1 MVLSM
6 EPRQAD
12 LRECGYISAEL
23 AHQLKETT
31 FESLSSARSFA
42 EGEEENLHQD
52 AFHLGAHRVMGRCD
66 AGIHTIRNTSAVTK
80 VHSEAWVPAYS
91 GQALLNMCLWETAPC
106 SSRVL

>member
-1 MVLSM
+1 M

-12 LRECGYISAEL
+12 LRECSYISAEL
-23 AHQLKETT
+23 VHQLKETT
-31 FESLSSARSFA
+31 FESLSSARPFA

-52 AFHLGAHRVMGRCD
+52 AFHRGAHRVMARCD
-66 AGIHTIRNTSAVTK
+66 ADIRTVRHTSAVAK

-106 SSRVL
+106 SNGVL